1 MDGVTETAKDKIK
14 KKLEREFVGSLLA
27 PLVTS
32 LVQPVIFSLIK
43 LKCIREKELE
53 KQEEDVWIIFF
64 SFAPYFKQYRNY
76 QLLQLWT

>member
-1 MDGVTETAKDKIK
+1 MDGVTETAKDEIK
-14 KKLEREFVGSLLA
+14 NKKTKLEREFVGSLLA

-53 KQEEDVWIIFF
+53 KQEEDV
-64 SFAPYFKQYRNY
+64 
-76 QLLQLWT
+76 